1 MKEEIFVLLKID
13 GTVRKK
19 IVLNM
24 NESKQIRKQN
34 ESGMS
39 APLSNWRLM
48 LSMMLREAMKKCDLG
63 VINKFLCAIE

>member
-48 LSMMLREAMKKCDLG
+48 LSMMLCEAMKKM
-63 VINKFLCAIE
+63 